1 MLNSIRKLILVSFF
15 LPFIAF
21 AEGKIGIAAGVSVDG
36 FFNPEITEFKIDEVH
51 SGSPAEKA
59 GVKVGQLVLE
69 LDGCKIPGCP
79 ADKVKKLMDKEIGE
93 ILPLLVKNPDGSE
106 VLLKIKV
113 GE

>member
-1 MLNSIRKLILVSFF
+1 LNSTRKIILISLFLSFG
-15 LPFIAF
+15 AF

-36 FFNPEITEFKIDEVH
+36 FFSPEITEFKIDKVH

-79 ADKVKKLMDKEIGE
+79 ADKAKKIMDKKTGE
-93 ILPLLVKNPDGSE
+93 ILLLLVKNLDGSE
-106 VLLKIKV
+106 VLLKIHV

>member
-1 MLNSIRKLILVSFF
+1 M
-15 LPFIAF
+15 PFCAF

-36 FFNPEITEFKIDEVH
+36 FFSPEITEFKIDEVH

-59 GVKVGQLVLE
+59 GVKVGQLVIE

-79 ADKVKKLMDKEIGE
+79 ADKAKKIMSKEAGA

-106 VLLKIKV
+106 ILLKIHV
-113 GE
+113 EE

>member
-1 MLNSIRKLILVSFF
+1 MSLF
-15 LPFIAF
+15 LPFAVF

-36 FFNPEITEFKIDEVH
+36 FFSPEITEFKIDNVE

-59 GVKVGQLVLE
+59 GIKIGQLVIE

-79 ADKVKKLMDKEIGE
+79 ADKAKKLMVKETGE
-93 ILPLLVKNPDGSE
+93 ILPLLVKNVDGSE
-106 VLLKIKV
+106 VLLKILV

>member
-1 MLNSIRKLILVSFF
+1 MNLIRKIILISLF
-15 LPFIAF
+15 LPFGAF

-36 FFNPEITEFKIDEVH
+36 FFSPEITEFKIDEVH

-59 GVKVGQLVLE
+59 GIKVGQLVIE

-79 ADKVKKLMDKEIGE
+79 ADKAKKLMDKEVGA

-106 VLLKIKV
+106 VLLKIHV

>member
-1 MLNSIRKLILVSFF
+1 MNSIRKIIILSLFLSFG
-15 LPFIAF
+15 AF

-36 FFNPEITEFKIDEVH
+36 FFSPEIIEFKIDKVH

-59 GVKVGQLVLE
+59 GAKVGQLVIE

-79 ADKVKKLMDKEIGE
+79 ANKAKKLMDKEAGE
-93 ILPLLVKNPDGSE
+93 ILPLLVKNLDGSE
-106 VLLKIKV
+106 VLLKIHV

>member
-1 MLNSIRKLILVSFF
+1 MNSIRKIILISLF
-15 LPFIAF
+15 LPFAAF

-36 FFNPEITEFKIDEVH
+36 FFSPEITEFKINEVH

-59 GVKVGQLVLE
+59 GVTVGQLVIE

-79 ADKVKKLMDKEIGE
+79 AAKAKKLMDKETGE
-93 ILPLLVKNPDGSE
+93 ILPLLVKNLDGSE
-106 VLLKIKV
+106 VLLKIHV